1 MTAAHRRPL
10 LLAFAGALYVLIFAA
25 FCIVERPGLGIGHF
39 YYLPVAVVAMATG
52 PVAGVAAGV
61 LAAGLYTAGIFLNTD
76 IPSVLQIAETA
87 IRLLTFGSVGW
98 LIGIYARSNRRLVG
112 ELSQLAERDALTG
125 LPNTRAFE
133 VAIESHIARGDEF
146 TLLVGDV
153 DELRAL
159 NRDADGDEALRQIAD
174 MLSAAKRPQDHVARV
189 GGDEFAVVACG
200 PEVGRAFALKL
211 ERLLEL
217 GGVGVTFGWSTFRRD
232 GETALALYRAADERL
247 YARKVARGY
256 RRGPAQTASLQH
268 TVTSRP

>member
-10 LLAFAGALYVLIFAA
+10 LLTLAGALYVVIFAA

-39 YYLPVAVVAMATG
+39 YYVPVALVAMATG
-52 PVAGVAAGV
+52 PVAGAAAGV
-61 LAAGLYTAGIFLNTD
+61 LAAALYTGGIFVNHD
-76 IPSVLQIAETA
+76 IPSVLQIAETG
-87 IRLLTFGSVGW
+87 IRLLTFATVGW
-98 LIGIYARSNRRLVG
+98 LIGVYARSNRLLVG
-112 ELSQLAERDALTG
+112 ELSQLAERDALTS

-133 VAIESHIARGDEF
+133 VAIETRLARGDEF

-174 MLSAAKRPQDHVARV
+174 ILVAAKRPQDHVARI
-189 GGDEFAVVACG
+189 GGDEFAVVATG
-200 PEVGRAFALKL
+200 ADKGRTLALEL

-217 GGVGVTFGWSTFRRD
+217 GGVSVTFGWSTFRRD

-256 RRGPAQTASLQH
+256 RRGLPQTARL
-268 TVTSRP
+268 